1 MSQRRTFNH
10 ATESVRQARR
20 FVSQAI
26 HGSPPELIQT
36 VVLMTSELASNCIR
50 HTDSRFEV
58 AVTRT
63 EGEIRV
69 EATDRG
75 RGQPVVRTPEPTDPS
90 GRGLQIVDMLAADWG
105 VELLPEEGKTV
116 WFTVL
121 VPAHERVG
129 QPCTV

>member
-1 MSQRRTFNH
+1 MSQRRTFDH
-10 ATESVRQARR
+10 ANESVGLARR

-26 HGSPPELIQT
+26 HGASPEIIQT
-36 VVLMTSELASNCIR
+36 VALMVSELASNCIR
-50 HTDSRFEV
+50 HTDSRFEL
-58 AVTRT
+58 AVTSK

-75 RGQPVVRTPEPTDPS
+75 RGEPVVRNPGPTDPS

-105 VELLPEEGKTV
+105 VEVLPEKGKTV

-121 VPAHERVG
+121 VPAHQRVAAR
-129 QPCTV
+129 CAT